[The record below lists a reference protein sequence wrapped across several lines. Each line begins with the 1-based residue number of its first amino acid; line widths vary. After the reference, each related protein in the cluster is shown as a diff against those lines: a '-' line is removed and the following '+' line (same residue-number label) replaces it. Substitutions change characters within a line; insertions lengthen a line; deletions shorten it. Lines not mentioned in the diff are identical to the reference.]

1 MNRLQTIDADTLQ
14 STAYE
19 PVSFVVDDLLP
30 QGLHLLAGAPKIGK
44 SWLALWLCLCAA
56 QGKPLWTFATRPCEV
71 LYLCLEDSFQR
82 IQSRLFDLTEDAP
95 PTLHFAVMSQ
105 QLHNGLVEQIE
116 QFLKEHP
123 QTRLIVIDTLQRI
136 RTAGNAKEKGFENTI
151 FLADDGYSGT
161 NFERPSWKKI
171 VEMIEAGQVANLI
184 VKDASRL
191 GREYL
196 QVGYY
201 MEIYF
206 PQKNVRFIAV
216 NDGVDSTVE
225 SSNDFNPIRN
235 WANEL
240 HAKDTSRKVRAV
252 MKMKAEQGERL
263 GGRPPYGYR
272 KSDGDANTLVPD
284 EDTAPVVKRIFSLCA
299 AGNGPKRIATILTKE
314 QVVNPSNAYY
324 RKTGKSHRG
333 LDTTRPCLWSS
344 NSVTS
349 ILNNEVYLGH
359 SVGLRTTT
367 ISYKNKQRVER
378 PESERFVVKNT
389 HEALVTQEQ
398 WDIVQEVRQHKKRV
412 PKHMDEPNIFS
423 GLVFC
428 ADCGKPLVLHR
439 ASTMKRTEYNFK
451 CYTYGKKGKTVCTP
465 HHIRE
470 FELKAV
476 VLEDLRRVTHFARM
490 KEKQFAAY
498 ISSKNTLE
506 LRREMNTIQKDLD
519 TMRRRR
525 EELSKLFKRL
535 YEDNVLGRVTD
546 EQYRMLAG
554 DYTVE
559 QKALE
564 EQIPE
569 KEARLEKLKAASAN
583 VNTFVEKAKQYTAID
598 ELTPELLRLFIQ
610 RIEVGERTEKYS
622 RSSHQSIRIVYRDIG
637 TVDSAMEQG
646 EAQPR
651 IAPPLSEVFQLPA

>member
-1 MNRLQTIDADTLQ
+1 M
-14 STAYE
+14 
-19 PVSFVVDDLLP
+19 
-30 QGLHLLAGAPKIGK
+30 
-44 SWLALWLCLCAA
+44 
-56 QGKPLWTFATRPCEV
+56 
-71 LYLCLEDSFQR
+71 
-82 IQSRLFDLTEDAP
+82 
-95 PTLHFAVMSQ
+95 
-105 QLHNGLVEQIE
+105 
-116 QFLKEHP
+116 
-123 QTRLIVIDTLQRI
+123 
-136 RTAGNAKEKGFENTI
+136 
-151 FLADDGYSGT
+151 
-161 NFERPSWKKI
+161 
-171 VEMIEAGQVANLI
+171 EMIEAGQVANLI

-284 EDTAPVVKRIFSLCA
+284 EDTALVVKRVFSLCA

-451 CYTYGKKGKTVCTP
+451 CYTYGKKGRTVCTP

-470 FELKAV
+470 FE
-476 VLEDLRRVTHFARM
+476 
-490 KEKQFAAY
+490 
-498 ISSKNTLE
+498 
-506 LRREMNTIQKDLD
+506 
-519 TMRRRR
+519 
-525 EELSKLFKRL
+525 
-535 YEDNVLGRVTD
+535 
-546 EQYRMLAG
+546 
-554 DYTVE
+554 
-559 QKALE
+559 
-564 EQIPE
+564 
-569 KEARLEKLKAASAN
+569 LKAASAN

-651 IAPPLSEVFQLPA
+651 IAPPLSEVFERPA